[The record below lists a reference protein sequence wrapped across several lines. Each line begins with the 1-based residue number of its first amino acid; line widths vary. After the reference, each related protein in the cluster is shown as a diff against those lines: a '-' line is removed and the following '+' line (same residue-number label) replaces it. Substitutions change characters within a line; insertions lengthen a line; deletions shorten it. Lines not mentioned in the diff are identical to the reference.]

1 MPLKQRASGKAIST
15 PAGIGL
21 GLLLSM
27 MVTVGGAAILAWLV
41 SGERIGEGVIGYG
54 AMAILLLSS
63 LLGALL
69 AANRIKHLR
78 VQMCLISGAAYYLTL
93 LAITALFFGGQYQG
107 MGVAAILVLVG
118 SGAAALAGLR
128 GSKGKQIKFKKKAYR

>member
-1 MPLKQRASGKAIST
+1 MPVKQRASGKAIST

-21 GLLLSM
+21 GLLVSM
-27 MVTVGGAAILAWLV
+27 TVTLGGAAILAWLI
-41 SGERIGEGVIGYG
+41 SGERMGEGVIGYG
-54 AMAILLLSS
+54 AMVILLLSS

-69 AANRIKHLR
+69 AANRIKRLR

-107 MGVAAILVLVG
+107 MGVAAIMVLLGCGTASLV
-118 SGAAALAGLR
+118 GLR
-128 GSKGKQIKFKKKAYR
+128 GGKGKRLKFRKKAYR